1 MDQFWTAEL
10 GGHGQ
15 EFGHEPVSESVT
27 EADSDTRFFETSDTD
42 TRFSDA
48 SDTDSDMDSDKVST
62 SDKCSNTDS
71 DVESDTHNIGIT

>member
-1 MDQFWTAEL
+1 MKF
-10 GGHGQ
+10 HGRPQ
-15 EFGHEPVSESVT
+15 SW
-27 EADSDTRFFETSDTD
+27 ADTDKSSDMSLCPSPRFFETSDTD